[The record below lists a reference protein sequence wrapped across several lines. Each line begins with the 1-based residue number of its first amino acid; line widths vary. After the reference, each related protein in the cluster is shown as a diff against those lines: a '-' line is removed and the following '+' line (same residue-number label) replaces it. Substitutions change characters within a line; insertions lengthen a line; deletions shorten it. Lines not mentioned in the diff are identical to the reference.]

1 MAWPVGSSCPWR
13 AISWAQ
19 ACRSSMPAAEW
30 MALSMHPW
38 QGTKHPSIWLLAALT
53 MASTARVVMSPC
65 QRYSPGGQA
74 GDVFFRQLRLE
85 KGVLNRQHLQGDGV
99 RGPGVH
105 QGPEEAPP
113 VPGAPGDGDVL
124 PAGALSQQGLEEEV
138 EPFFLG
144 HGEDHLSGEM
154 VPGGQDHLRP
164 RRAPCKVGTF
174 W

>member
-1 MAWPVGSSCPWR
+1 
-13 AISWAQ
+13 
-19 ACRSSMPAAEW
+19 
-30 MALSMHPW
+30 
-38 QGTKHPSIWLLAALT
+38 

-65 QRYSPGGQA
+65 QRYRPGCRGVRSA
-74 GDVFFRQLRLE
+74 RRVMFFFRQLRLE
-85 KGVLNRQHLQGDGV
+85 EGVLDCQHLRGDGV

-113 VPGAPGDGDVL
+113 VPRAPGDGDVL